1 LAEFND
7 FSNHQELVQE
17 TTEAPTDRW
26 VTVKS
31 ALREVIETVLLTLLI
46 FFLVRTLIQ
55 NFRIEGSSME
65 PNLHDG
71 QYLII
76 NKIVYRFHPPERGDI
91 VVFQF
96 PRNPQRDFIKRIIGL
111 PGEKIEVRQGEV
123 LINDQELEEPYAPKA
138 GSYSWGPALVGEN
151 ELFVLGDN
159 RNNSSD
165 SHSWGMLP
173 RDKIVGKAWVSY
185 WPPQHWSLIPH
196 YSFQLQNQTAEK

>member
-1 LAEFND
+1 MTEFND
-7 FSNHQELVQE
+7 FSNPQELLQD
-17 TTEAPTDRW
+17 TAEAPTDRW
-26 VTVKS
+26 VTIKS
-31 ALREVIETVLLTLLI
+31 ALREVVETVVLTLLI

-76 NKIVYRFHPPERGDI
+76 NKIVYRFYPHERGDI

-96 PRNPQRDFIKRIIGL
+96 PRNPKRDFIKRVVGL
-111 PGEKIEVRQGEV
+111 PGEKVEVKQGKV
-123 LINDQELEEPYAPKA
+123 LINDQELEEPYAPKTS
-138 GSYSWGPALVGEN
+138 SYSWGPALVGEN

-173 RDKIVGKAWVSY
+173 QDKVVGKAWISY
-185 WPPQHWSLIPH
+185 WPPQYWSLIPH
-196 YSFQLQNQTAEK
+196 YSF